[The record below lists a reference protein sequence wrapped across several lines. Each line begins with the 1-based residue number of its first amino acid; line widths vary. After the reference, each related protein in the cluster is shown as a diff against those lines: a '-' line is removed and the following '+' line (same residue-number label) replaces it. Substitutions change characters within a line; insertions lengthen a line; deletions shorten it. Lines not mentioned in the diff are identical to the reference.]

1 MAQTNGLAA
10 PAKLRKVRAVV
21 NVHLVLGSAVVAL
34 NLIAGVWGVYA
45 WLKRR
50 PSVAFWYLLR
60 VAQGAI
66 IIQTIL
72 GVSLLLSDHKAG
84 SDLHYLYGLL
94 PLPLMLITEMMRVG
108 AAQQVVGDIDYEKLP
123 EDEAQ
128 DLAMG
133 IFIAETRVMALGCL
147 IIAGLAFRAGTT
159 SGNIWG

>member
-1 MAQTNGLAA
+1 V
-10 PAKLRKVRAVV
+10 PARPRKVPAVA
-21 NVHLVLGSAVVAL
+21 NVHLVLGSAVVLL
-34 NLIAGVWGVYA
+34 NLLAGLWGVYA
-45 WLKRR
+45 WLSRR

-60 VAQGAI
+60 VAQGSI

-72 GVSLLLSDHKAG
+72 GVSLLLSDKKAG

-123 EDEAQ
+123 EDEARG
-128 DLAMG
+128 LAMK
-133 IFIAETRVMALGCL
+133 IFIAETRVMAIGCL

-159 SGNIWG
+159 SGHIWG

>member
-1 MAQTNGLAA
+1 LAQTYA
-10 PAKLRKVRAVV
+10 PSAPVALRSVRAVA
-21 NVHLVLGSAVVAL
+21 NVHLVIGVAVVAL
-34 NLIAGVWGVYA
+34 SLIAGIWGVYA
-45 WLKRR
+45 WLARR

-66 IIQTIL
+66 IIQTVL

-94 PLPLMLITEMMRVG
+94 PLPIMLITEMMRVG

-123 EDEAQ
+123 EDEAGE
-128 DLAMG
+128 LAMK

-159 SGNIWG
+159 SGHIWG